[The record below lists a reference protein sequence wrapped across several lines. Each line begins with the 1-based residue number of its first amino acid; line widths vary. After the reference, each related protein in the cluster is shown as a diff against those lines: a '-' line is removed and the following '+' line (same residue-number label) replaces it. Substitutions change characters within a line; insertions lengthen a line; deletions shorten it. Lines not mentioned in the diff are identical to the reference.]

1 MSEPI
6 TTVGLGA
13 VAAYLGKDGLNKI
26 LGPTADYLGESL
38 RDFTQKRAQNVG
50 RIFGNAEQKLGKKIE
65 EPGQIPPKVLK
76 TIINEGS
83 YSDDEITVEYFG
95 GILASS
101 RTEQGRDDRGA
112 RIGKILDG
120 LSVYQ
125 IRTHYIVYTL
135 VRKIFKDSGYQF
147 NMDDR
152 PRMQLFIPWS
162 SYSNAMEFS
171 KNELNQITS
180 ILNHSFFGLYTENLI
195 ETFQYGQEEHIKKY
209 FPEAKDDGILVS
221 PSAFGAELYLWGYG
235 QGNKDLS
242 FILNDDEFYDM
253 PGLPVIMAGVMPSDK
268 QHKTSR
274 FTGLVPLAG
283 ELTVIFSTD

>member
-1 MSEPI
+1 MPEPI

-13 VAAYLGKDGLNKI
+13 VAAYLGKDGLNKM

-38 RDFTQKRAQNVG
+38 RDFAQKRAQNVG
-50 RIFGNAEQKLGKKIE
+50 KIFGNAEKKLGQKIE
-65 EPGQIPPKVLK
+65 QPGQVPPKVLK

-83 YSDDEITVEYFG
+83 YSDDEIAVEYFG

-135 VRKIFKDSGYQF
+135 VRKIFKDSGYKF
-147 NMDDR
+147 NQDDR
-152 PRMQLFIPWS
+152 PRMQIFIPWDS
-162 SYSNAMEFS
+162 HIGAMEFS
-171 KNELNQITS
+171 QSEMNQLTS
-180 ILNHSFFGLYTENLI
+180 IVNHSFFGLNTDDLI
-195 ETFQYGQEEHIKKY
+195 ETFQYGPEEHMKKHCA
-209 FPEAKDDGILVS
+209 EINDGGIIVS

-235 QGNKDLS
+235 QGDKDLA
-242 FILNDDEFYDM
+242 FILNDEEFTDM
-253 PGLPVIMAGVMPSDK
+253 QGLPVIMKDVIPSDK
-268 QHKTSR
+268 QHNNSMQPTANA
-274 FTGLVPLAG
+274 PA
-283 ELTVIFSTD
+283 D

>member
-1 MSEPI
+1 MPEPI

-13 VAAYLGKDGLNKI
+13 VAAYLGKDGLNKM

-38 RDFTQKRAQNVG
+38 RDFAQKRAQNVG
-50 RIFGNAEQKLGKKIE
+50 KIFGNAEKKLGQKIE
-65 EPGQIPPKVLK
+65 QPGQVPPKVLK

-83 YSDDEITVEYFG
+83 YSDDEIAVEYFG

-135 VRKIFKDSGYQF
+135 VRKIFKDSGYKF
-147 NMDDR
+147 NQDDR
-152 PRMQLFIPWS
+152 PRMQIFIPWD
-162 SYSNAMEFS
+162 SYVGAMEFS
-171 KNELNQITS
+171 QSEMNQFTS
-180 ILNHSFFGLYTENLI
+180 IVNHSFFGLNTDDLI
-195 ETFQYGQEEHIKKY
+195 ETFQYGPEEHMKKHCA
-209 FPEAKDDGILVS
+209 EINGGGIIVS

-235 QGNKDLS
+235 QGDKDLA
-242 FILNDDEFYDM
+242 FILNDEEFTDM
-253 PGLPVIMAGVMPSDK
+253 QGLPVIMKDVIPSDK
-268 QHKTSR
+268 QHNNSMQPTANA
-274 FTGLVPLAG
+274 PA
-283 ELTVIFSTD
+283 D